1 MHDAN
6 DRSVFWSKQVQMV
19 DKDMYH
25 CLTQELRPELHK
37 HLLISSDYSCK
48 VTSCIL
54 FF

>member
-1 MHDAN
+1 
-6 DRSVFWSKQVQMV
+6 MV

-48 VTSCIL
+48 VTSYIL
-54 FF
+54 FFSLLYGCVVTAAR